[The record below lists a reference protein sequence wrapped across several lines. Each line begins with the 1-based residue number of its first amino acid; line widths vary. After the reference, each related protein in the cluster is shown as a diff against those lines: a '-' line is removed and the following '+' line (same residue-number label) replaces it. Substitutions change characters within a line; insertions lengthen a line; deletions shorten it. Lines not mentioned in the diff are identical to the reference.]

1 MISAFLNSVKI
12 PELRRRILFTL
23 AVIVI
28 VRLGAAITTPGVNQG
43 VLQEWFRTSL
53 SQRTGGGLAALFNLF
68 SGGALENCA
77 VFSLG
82 IMPYISASIMMQLLT
97 AVIPQLGRLARED
110 GGRQKIMQLTR
121 YTTLVL
127 CIFQGYLLALSF
139 QHPESY
145 HTMLPGI
152 TDTIRQLGV
161 PLVDDLGWKF
171 RIVTVVSLTTGTLV
185 LMWLGDQI
193 TERGIGNGISLIITI
208 GIVARL
214 PAALVQAW
222 KTFVPSGQGASQV
235 NPMVLVLLVLVLI
248 FVIAAVIAITQGV
261 RKITVQYA
269 KRVVG
274 RKMYGGQTQYMPLK
288 VNYAGVMPIIFAW
301 ALLLF
306 PATIVSYGFKNSPTA
321 NRIAAALSTGWPHYV
336 ALAAM
341 IFFFSYFWVATQ
353 FQPTQI
359 ADDLK
364 KYGGYIPGVR
374 PGKPTA
380 DFLDYTMTRLT
391 FAGAIFLTLIAV
403 FPSLLSQWLNVPV
416 ITAQFFGGTSL
427 LIIVG
432 VMLDTMRQVE
442 THLIQR
448 HYDGFLRKGRIRGR
462 SFDRAA
468 YARGE
473 AVEQWHPHLVWC
485 GYCRA
490 RDCRGRDLSLWAIGE
505 KAACSSRPARFRQ
518 RNSGGNDYAALRDSR
533 DFTRGDSAA

>member
-1 MISAFLNSVKI
+1 MVSAFLNTVKI

-28 VRLGAAITTPGVNQG
+28 VRLGAAITTPGVNQA
-43 VLQEWFRTSL
+43 VLQEWFKSSL
-53 SQRTGGGLAALFNLF
+53 TEKSGGSVAALFNLF

-77 VFSLG
+77 IFSLG
-82 IMPYISASIMMQLLT
+82 IMPYISASIMLQLLT

-110 GGRQKIMQLTR
+110 GGRQKIMQYTR
-121 YTTLVL
+121 YATVALCLV
-127 CIFQGYLLALSF
+127 QGYLLAVSF

-152 TDTIRQLGV
+152 TDTIARLGI
-161 PLVDDLGWKF
+161 PLVDDLGITF
-171 RIVTVVSLTTGTLV
+171 RIVTVLSLTTGTLF

-214 PAALVQAW
+214 PAALAQAW
-222 KTFVPSGQGASQV
+222 KTFVPTGVGGGGAGQV
-235 NPMVLVLLVLVLI
+235 NPAILVLMVAFLFI
-248 FVIAAVIAITQGV
+248 VIAAVIAITQGV

-306 PATIVSYGFKNSPTA
+306 PSTIISVAFKNSPTA
-321 NRIAAALSTGWPHYV
+321 AKIASGLNNGWPHYV
-336 ALAAM
+336 FLAAM

-353 FQPTQI
+353 FQPSQI

-374 PGKPTA
+374 PGKPTS
-380 DFLDYTMTRLT
+380 DFLDFTMTRLT

-403 FPSLLSQWLNVPV
+403 LPTMLSQGLHVPV

-462 SFDRAA
+462 FDRAS
-468 YARGE
+468 YNRGE
-473 AVEQWHPHLVWC
+473 AAPQTTLMWLYVGIAVLVI
-485 GYCRA
+485 GGVAVFLY
-490 RDCRGRDLSLWAIGE
+490 GR
-505 KAACSSRPARFRQ
+505 
-518 RNSGGNDYAALRDSR
+518 
-533 DFTRGDSAA
+533 

>member
-1 MISAFLNSVKI
+1 
-12 PELRRRILFTL
+12 
-23 AVIVI
+23 
-28 VRLGAAITTPGVNQG
+28 
-43 VLQEWFRTSL
+43 
-53 SQRTGGGLAALFNLF
+53 
-68 SGGALENCA
+68 
-77 VFSLG
+77 
-82 IMPYISASIMMQLLT
+82 MPYISASIMMQLLS

-110 GGRQKIMQLTR
+110 GGRQKIMQYTR
-121 YTTLVL
+121 FMTVGL
-127 CIFQGYLLALSF
+127 CIFQGYLLAISF
-139 QHPESY
+139 QHPEAY
-145 HTMLPGI
+145 RVALPGI
-152 TDTIRQLGV
+152 SETIARLGIT
-161 PLVDDLGWKF
+161 LVDDSGWVF
-171 RIVTVVSLTTGTLV
+171 RVVTVISLTTGTLM

-214 PAALVQAW
+214 PAALAQAW
-222 KTFVPSGQGASQV
+222 KTFVPSAQTGSSQV
-235 NPMVLVLLVLVLI
+235 NT
-248 FVIAAVIAITQGV
+248 ITQGV

-306 PATIVSYGFKNSPTA
+306 PATIVQYGFRNSPTA
-321 NRIAAALSTGWPHYV
+321 AKIASALSIGWPHYV
-336 ALAAM
+336 VLGAM

-353 FQPTQI
+353 FQPSQI

-391 FAGAIFLTLIAV
+391 FAGAIFLTVIAV
-403 FPSLLSQWLNVPV
+403 VPSLLSQGLNVPM

-462 SFDRAA
+462 SFDRAS
-468 YARGE
+468 YSRGE
-473 AVEQWHPHLVWC
+473 AAAGGTLMWLYVGIAVLVIA
-485 GYCRA
+485 GVAIFLY
-490 RDCRGRDLSLWAIGE
+490 GR
-505 KAACSSRPARFRQ
+505 
-518 RNSGGNDYAALRDSR
+518 
-533 DFTRGDSAA
+533 

>member
-1 MISAFLNSVKI
+1 MVSAFLNTVKI

-23 AVIVI
+23 AVIVL

-121 YTTLVL
+121 YATVGL

-145 HTMLPGI
+145 HTMLP
-152 TDTIRQLGV
+152 
-161 PLVDDLGWKF
+161 
-171 RIVTVVSLTTGTLV
+171 
-185 LMWLGDQI
+185 
-193 TERGIGNGISLIITI
+193 
-208 GIVARL
+208 
-214 PAALVQAW
+214 
-222 KTFVPSGQGASQV
+222 
-235 NPMVLVLLVLVLI
+235 
-248 FVIAAVIAITQGV
+248 
-261 RKITVQYA
+261 KITVQYA

-306 PATIVSYGFKNSPTA
+306 PATIVQYGFRNSPTA
-321 NRIAAALSTGWPHYV
+321 ARIASALSTGWPHYV

-380 DFLDYTMTRLT
+380 DFLDFTMTRLT
-391 FAGAIFLTLIAV
+391 FAGAIFLTVIAV
-403 FPSLLSQWLNVPV
+403 VPSLLSQGLNVPM

-462 SFDRAA
+462 SFDRAS

-473 AVEQWHPHLVWC
+473 AAAGGTLMWLYVGIAVLVIA
-485 GYCRA
+485 GVAIFLY
-490 RDCRGRDLSLWAIGE
+490 GR
-505 KAACSSRPARFRQ
+505 
-518 RNSGGNDYAALRDSR
+518 
-533 DFTRGDSAA
+533 

>member
-1 MISAFLNSVKI
+1 MVSAFLNTVKI

-23 AVIVI
+23 AVVVI
-28 VRLGAAITTPGVNQG
+28 VRLGAAITTPGVNQA
-43 VLQEWFRTSL
+43 VLQEWFRTSAG
-53 SQRTGGGLAALFNLF
+53 RGGGGLAALFNLF

-97 AVIPQLGRLARED
+97 AVIPQLGRLAREE
-110 GGRQKIMQLTR
+110 GGRQKIMQMTR
-121 YTTLVL
+121 YATVGL

-145 HTMLPGI
+145 HTILGGI
-152 TDTIRQLGV
+152 SETIRDIGI

-171 RIVTVVSLTTGTLV
+171 RIITVISLTTGTLV

-214 PAALVQAW
+214 PAALAQAW
-222 KTFVPSGQGASQV
+222 KTFVPTAQTGASQV
-235 NPMVLVLLVLVLI
+235 NPAILVLMIAFLFI
-248 FVIAAVIAITQGV
+248 VIAGVIAITQGV

-380 DFLDYTMTRLT
+380 DFLDFTMTRLT
-391 FAGAIFLTLIAV
+391 FSGAIFLTLIAV
-403 FPSLLSQWLNVPV
+403 LPSLLSQSLNVPM

-462 SFDRAA
+462 SFDRAS
-468 YARGE
+468 YARGDAAASGTLMWLYVGI
-473 AVEQWHPHLVWC
+473 AVLVIAGVAFILYVRSVQWPL
-485 GYCRA
+485 
-490 RDCRGRDLSLWAIGE
+490 
-505 KAACSSRPARFRQ
+505 
-518 RNSGGNDYAALRDSR
+518 ALL
-533 DFTRGDSAA
+533 